1 MTTGFISFT
10 LSLLSEFSLD
20 NAGADLFKILPLL
33 LSNDPCSFLCK
44 RYGDSDGGG
53 YGDGGGSV
61 QRQQVVV
68 VEVGGG
74 EISAI
79 KRKNNK

>member
-1 MTTGFISFT
+1 MTTGLISFT

-20 NAGADLFKILPLL
+20 NAGADLFSTLPLL

-44 RYGDSDGGG
+44 RYGDSDGGSGGG
-53 YGDGGGSV
+53 YGDGGGCV
-61 QRQQVVV
+61 PQVVV

-74 EISAI
+74 EISA
-79 KRKNNK
+79 